1 MSLIRLSA
9 ISPALIALFL
19 SFNVSTQDNNS
30 ASGAAKTNQVE
41 VKTDKFSGKSTVT
54 LKPQVLLDT
63 PKHKVQP
70 IAIYYGYPSLV
81 NGAKGDLDKA
91 ARTFDAYSILVIG
104 DRLELPDHPDHSN
117 VVHLLPKLH
126 NTKVFGYVCIGS
138 TQNLSMEDVR
148 RRVFGWKQT
157 GVHGV
162 FLDEAGRDY
171 GVSHDRREEIIDIAH
186 REGLSVFV
194 NAFQPADVFDQ
205 GTHLTKGDYY
215 LLESFIVRNG
225 VIDNTG
231 LMNSRIRQA
240 LKFRERYNIGI
251 IGVTTTTTSF
261 SARLYRVACT
271 AAKVAALD
279 GFGWGEPWFSSQS
292 NSLSN
297 VPVCF

>member
-1 MSLIRLSA
+1 MRITAALMTVSLLFRWASA
-9 ISPALIALFL
+9 QPP
-19 SFNVSTQDNNS
+19 
-30 ASGAAKTNQVE
+30 
-41 VKTDKFSGKSTVT
+41 
-54 LKPQVLLDT
+54 KP
-63 PKHKVQP
+63 QP

-91 ARTFDAYSILVIG
+91 ARAFDAYSILVIG
-104 DRLELPDHPDHSN
+104 DRLEFPDHPDHSN

-126 NTKVFGYVCIGS
+126 NSKVFGYVCIGS
-138 TQNLSMEDVR
+138 TQKLSMEEVR

-157 GVHGV
+157 GVQGV

-205 GTHLTKGDYY
+205 GTRLTKGDYY

-225 VIDNTG
+225 VLDNTG

-261 SARLYRVACT
+261 SAGLYREACT
-271 AAKVAALD
+271 AAKGAALD

-297 VPVCF
+297 VSVCFETIPRRSHPGARNESGRQPLSRVIP